1 MQGERNQEAINM
13 AVEERL
19 RAAGVQVEGTFDVQR
34 FFDTLARIL
43 SARENMDITVR
54 VLPNEGETEAEEKKG
69 EKCE

>member
-43 SARENMDITVR
+43 SARENMNITVK

>member
-43 SARENMDITVR
+43 SARENMNITVR
-54 VLPNEGETEAEEKKG
+54 VLPNEGESEAEEKKG

>member
-19 RAAGVQVEGTFDVQR
+19 RAAGVKVEGTFDVQR
-34 FFDTLARIL
+34 FFGTLARIL
-43 SARENMDITVR
+43 SARENMNITVR
-54 VLPNEGETEAEEKKG
+54 VLPNEENGEVEEKKG

>member
-19 RAAGVQVEGTFDVQR
+19 RAAGVKVEGTFDVQR
-34 FFDTLARIL
+34 FFGTLARIL
-43 SARENMDITVR
+43 SARENMNITVR
-54 VLPNEGETEAEEKKG
+54 VLPNEGESEAEEKKG

>member
-1 MQGERNQEAINM
+1 M